1 MKPFAAVCY
10 PLAVDG
16 LTCRAPPSTAI
27 QRVVKKERNCV
38 ERRGELRCELKQDSD
53 EGIPETQ
60 EVSMK
65 RARYLTGLLLLL
77 AIFAPASTAQLG
89 KTILIPAGSEEDH
102 QLTAINAA
110 EDPAEKLKL
119 LEDFSKAHENDE
131 FQVVADEQFVN
142 FYLNAKQYDKV
153 FEYGDKLWAV
163 DPDNYAN
170 GVNLVRAGN
179 EKGDFDRV
187 FDSGEKATAILQ
199 RYKAS
204 PAPEGTEASAWE
216 QQKTQKLEQVKE
228 NQDYIEQSMMSAAYQ
243 PKDAVKKAD
252 LLVRYA
258 KDFPDSPNAEQ
269 ALSVAA
275 VTYQQAQGPQKML
288 DLANGVL
295 AKDPNNLGMLL
306 LLADYYSEKGTQ
318 LDKAEEYAK
327 KVSSICDA
335 AKKPDNVSDD
345 DWKKQNGLKGLALS
359 ALGQVNLQKKDN
371 LTAVKNLSSATPL
384 VKSDPGSFA
393 RNQYRLGFAY
403 LNLKRNAEAKQAF
416 TDAASVN
423 TPYKAPAEDKLRE
436 LGASRA
442 GGGRKPT

>member
-1 MKPFAAVCY
+1 MK
-10 PLAVDG
+10 
-16 LTCRAPPSTAI
+16 S
-27 QRVVKKERNCV
+27 
-38 ERRGELRCELKQDSD
+38 
-53 EGIPETQ
+53 
-60 EVSMK
+60 
-65 RARYLTGLLLLL
+65 ARYLTGLLLLL

-89 KTILIPAGSEEDH
+89 KTILIPAGSDEDH

-110 EDPAEKLKL
+110 QDPAEKLKL
-119 LEDFSKAHENDE
+119 LEDFSKAHANDE

-170 GVNLVRAGN
+170 GVNMVRAGN
-179 EKGDFDRV
+179 EKGDFERV
-187 FDSGEKATAILQ
+187 FDYGEKTAAIVQ

-204 PAPEGTEASAWE
+204 PAPEGTGADAWE
-216 QQKTQKLEQVKE
+216 LQKAQKLEQLKE
-228 NQDYIEQSMMSAAYQ
+228 NQDYVEQSMLSAAYQ

-295 AKDPNNLGMLL
+295 AKDPNNVGMLL

-327 KVSSICDA
+327 KVSAICDA
-335 AKKPDNVSDD
+335 TKKPDSVSDD
-345 DWKKQNGLKGLALS
+345 DWKKQNGLKKGLALS

-371 LTAVKNLSSATPL
+371 LTAVRNLSSATPL
-384 VKSDPGSFA
+384 VKSDPGSYA

-403 LNLKRNAEAKQAF
+403 LNLKRNADAKQAF
-416 TDAASVN
+416 TDAASVD
-423 TPYKAPAEDKLRE
+423 TPYKGPAQEKLKE
-436 LGASRA
+436 LGATRA
-442 GGGRKPT
+442 GAGRKTT